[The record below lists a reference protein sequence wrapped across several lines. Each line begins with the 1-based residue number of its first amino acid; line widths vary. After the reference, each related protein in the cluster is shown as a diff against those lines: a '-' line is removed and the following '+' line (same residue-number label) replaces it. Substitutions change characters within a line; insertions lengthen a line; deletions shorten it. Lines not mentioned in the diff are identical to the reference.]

1 MDKVILNQNEYYA
14 CDKAVLVQ
22 VPTKVSGC
30 VLGIFTI
37 FLMIADLM
45 GLNEENESIMEGCKL
60 RWERQ
65 GRVINLGKHM

>member
-1 MDKVILNQNEYYA
+1 MLLKVWRIFNSKERK
-14 CDKAVLVQ
+14 C
-22 VPTKVSGC
+22 
-30 VLGIFTI
+30 GIFTI

-65 GRVINLGKHM
+65 GRVINLVKHM